1 LQISTDSRK
10 ACTFIAT
17 HPEAEHQIQ
26 ARQAAGK
33 NMNTKNREQTSQLP
47 AVRQETQLAFQEAKS
62 MVRKA
67 FVTAIK
73 TNLAFLACSG
83 MYAYRSGQR
92 FWEQKGSSWWARTRA
107 FSKTAYLAIQED
119 AFGSDIVIE
128 TLDMDRILEEGRP
141 TLSIPPTPE
150 AVDDLSA
157 RKSPKLQP
165 GRHTIQA
172 AQKWPAA

>member
-1 LQISTDSRK
+1 MSTKSR
-10 ACTFIAT
+10 
-17 HPEAEHQIQ
+17 EE
-26 ARQAAGK
+26 
-33 NMNTKNREQTSQLP
+33 TSQLP

-92 FWEQKGSSWWARTRA
+92 FWEQKGSSWWAKSRA
-107 FSKTAYLAIQED
+107 FSKTAYLALQED

-128 TLDMDRILEEGRP
+128 TLDIDRVLEEGKHPSRP
-141 TLSIPPTPE
+141 LKGFKRPGC
-150 AVDDLSA
+150 
-157 RKSPKLQP
+157 RKNRETRGTRKIQDQSVRAPAWAAL
-165 GRHTIQA
+165 HT
-172 AQKWPAA
+172 

>member
-1 LQISTDSRK
+1 
-10 ACTFIAT
+10 
-17 HPEAEHQIQ
+17 
-26 ARQAAGK
+26 
-33 NMNTKNREQTSQLP
+33 MNTKKREQTSQLP

-107 FSKTAYLAIQED
+107 FSKTAYLAIRED

-128 TLDMDRILEEGRP
+128 TLDLDRILEEGKP

-150 AVDDLSA
+150 AVDDLI
-157 RKSPKLQP
+157 RKKNS
-165 GRHTIQA
+165 
-172 AQKWPAA
+172 

>member
-1 LQISTDSRK
+1 
-10 ACTFIAT
+10 
-17 HPEAEHQIQ
+17 
-26 ARQAAGK
+26 
-33 NMNTKNREQTSQLP
+33 MNTKRREENSQLP

-92 FWEQKGSSWWARTRA
+92 FWDQKGSSWWARTKA
-107 FSKTAYLAIQED
+107 FSKTAYLALQED

-128 TLDMDRILEEGRP
+128 TLDLDGVLEEGLP
-141 TLSIPPTPE
+141 TLSIPATPE
-150 AVDDLSA
+150 AVDEMVHKK
-157 RKSPKLQP
+157 KS
-165 GRHTIQA
+165 
-172 AQKWPAA
+172 

>member
-1 LQISTDSRK
+1 MSTKRK
-10 ACTFIAT
+10 
-17 HPEAEHQIQ
+17 EE
-26 ARQAAGK
+26 
-33 NMNTKNREQTSQLP
+33 TSQLP

-92 FWEQKGSSWWARTRA
+92 FWEQKGSSWWAKSRA
-107 FSKTAYLAIQED
+107 FSKTAYLALQED

-128 TLDMDRILEEGRP
+128 TLDIDRILEEGKP
-141 TLSIPPTPE
+141 TLSIASTPE
-150 AVDDLSA
+150 AVDELVHKK
-157 RKSPKLQP
+157 KS
-165 GRHTIQA
+165 
-172 AQKWPAA
+172 